1 MKEKAKLDA
10 AILRIAQKTI
20 CPMEQRADLE
30 RHFSDSEDFLDI
42 AVWEL
47 KDAMLAAYEL
57 GRADAKK
64 K

>member
-1 MKEKAKLDA
+1 
-10 AILRIAQKTI
+10 
-20 CPMEQRADLE
+20 MEQRADLE